1 MRQCGHVPC
10 LVCVHACARRPSGPR
25 GGSRSP
31 LALCALTP
39 RRMRAL
45 PGVPTKIAWKPF
57 YSNLPPPALRGP
69 GGFGDLPPL
78 KKNMKVV
85 QRDTSGGM
93 QMASAT
99 KSAAADGPS
108 DEDVEY
114 WFKIMQEK
122 MTTRFSELRRAFRTL
137 DEDASGSLDREEF
150 KQVLVMFNLGIP
162 DRVMNKLIDLADF
175 DGDGSINYAE
185 FARIFTAENINNL
198 KQTLQ
203 VRGVDSAFACL
214 ARLCLQLWR
223 DWHRSPPV
231 HAEAGP

>member
-1 MRQCGHVPC
+1 M
-10 LVCVHACARRPSGPR
+10 
-25 GGSRSP
+25 
-31 LALCALTP
+31 
-39 RRMRAL
+39 
-45 PGVPTKIAWKPF
+45 PTKIAWKPF

-69 GGFGDLPPL
+69 GGFGELPPL
-78 KKNMKVV
+78 KKNLKVAV
-85 QRDTSGGM
+85 KST
-93 QMASAT
+93 ASTGAIAT
-99 KSAAADGPS
+99 TVKAADGPS

-162 DRVMNKLIDLADF
+162 DRVRKQPGSACSLNAAPSSCWEGSCLSSATPAAAVKIAAGVHMLGDRLTRIARVPSVCAQVMNKLIDLADF

-185 FARIFTAENINNL
+185 FARIFTAENIHSM

-203 VRGVDSAFACL
+203 VRSAALSMMCTGSF
-214 ARLCLQLWR
+214 
-223 DWHRSPPV
+223 
-231 HAEAGP
+231 